1 MQGFQKRHAN
11 KLHLSRMGS
20 DGCIQ
25 STNQVA
31 MCQKP
36 KAKSQKPLLMAA
48 LPDLLSFFFSY
59 SCRPAGRTRLTHSAR
74 EQREVFL
81 GLKHF
86 LFQVTCINIIDLKV
100 FSLYFQINQATGSM
114 RCRQQLKILKI
125 ILLNARVLKDYDMLQ
140 RLNEIEKIDM
150 EDKNHILY
158 AID

>member
-1 MQGFQKRHAN
+1 MGLLKRF
-11 KLHLSRMGS
+11 L
-20 DGCIQ
+20 
-25 STNQVA
+25 QV
-31 MCQKP
+31 
-36 KAKSQKPLLMAA
+36 
-48 LPDLLSFFFSY
+48 
-59 SCRPAGRTRLTHSAR
+59 
-74 EQREVFL
+74 
-81 GLKHF
+81 KHF